1 MLLKHIEQYN
11 DSTLETKK
19 TPPSKESDVK
29 TLKKYLHS
37 VLHRYRLHKTTMCV
51 HQL

>member
-1 MLLKHIEQYN
+1 MLLKQIEQYI

-19 TPPSKESDVK
+19 TPPSKESDVT
-29 TLKKYLHS
+29 TLKKYPHS

>member
-1 MLLKHIEQYN
+1 MLLKHIEQYI

-19 TPPSKESDVK
+19 TPPSKESDVT
-29 TLKKYLHS
+29 TLKKYPHS
-37 VLHRYRLHKTTMCV
+37 VLHRYKSYKITMYD